1 MARFDIN
8 TPITTREPT
17 VPVDAGLPI
26 GRHRFRLEVFDRQ
39 GRRSTPNDAIVE
51 VQRIVVNPVLPV
63 LSPVVSPVISP
74 VIAPVVG
81 PRPPVVPIRP
91 TPVIITREAPSPPPR
106 RSRKRTKRGRTKKE
120 KP

>member
-8 TPITTREPT
+8 RPITTREPT

-26 GRHRFRLEVFDRQ
+26 GRHLFRLEVIDRL

-51 VQRIVVNPVLPV
+51 VQRIVVD
-63 LSPVVSPVISP
+63 
-74 VIAPVVG
+74 
-81 PRPPVVPIRP
+81 PRPPVPPLPPPIDP
-91 TPVIITREAPSPPPR
+91 TRPVIITRSAVSPSPR
-106 RSRKRTKRGRTKKE
+106 RRRGRTKKE